1 MLYKFCRF
9 GFMQT
14 SSKAYGIRFFQR
26 YIKMHRVFVL
36 SIYAV
41 FAFSMAK
48 NMYNLQGVGYRV
60 LQKVEQWHEN
70 ENDMVASFILSILI
84 WKCNHHDYGSF
95 QNLANRG
102 FVNPVQGVGGVV
114 NSHLVILLHF
124 QTLMKNKTDFSL
136 VKQNSDMSAIC
147 PGGRLSSQGSLSY
160 YTHTRFDL

>member
-60 LQKVEQWHEN
+60 LQKVEKWHEN

-102 FVNPVQGVGGVV
+102 FVNPVQGQFKLLYPHHVRLIKIVPLFVG
-114 NSHLVILLHF
+114 
-124 QTLMKNKTDFSL
+124 
-136 VKQNSDMSAIC
+136 
-147 PGGRLSSQGSLSY
+147 SY
-160 YTHTRFDL
+160 QWNYTSTIEYLKGDHPTHNY